1 MPYGFRNHTC
11 NLYHFAHAAS
21 LGSRTEK
28 VKIAPMAA
36 QIHKTCKAVGIPH
49 ISAAQPTNGVR
60 RPPMVILK
68 PKVTPEAKPTFLPK
82 QGQSYRYDKECGFPS
97 CRAVNEKVHGRYHKR
112 NGYTHYFDKTCP
124 IRNKAAHIGADNAD
138 GKEQG

>member
-82 QGQSYRYDKECGFPS
+82 KVCPS
-97 CRAVNEKVHGRYHKR
+97 TTIALYGANKVSPTGTIKSAASQAVVL
-112 NGYTHYFDKTCP
+112 
-124 IRNKAAHIGADNAD
+124 
-138 GKEQG
+138 